1 MKHFFNFSSPYTKLN
16 TYNLHFKEWKK
27 KTLILLSI
35 LTAGLWLFNK
45 TVTLE
50 SDIHHIYFYLS
61 TAHKS
66 QHMFCLRIFLFF
78 NLKF

>member
-1 MKHFFNFSSPYTKLN
+1 M
-16 TYNLHFKEWKK
+16 EKK
-27 KTLILLSI
+27 PLIIFSI

-45 TVTLE
+45 AVTLE

-66 QHMFCLRIFLFF
+66 QNMFCLRIFLFF